1 MTEYNDKVEL
11 QRQIL
16 KAEEYVNRPT
26 WIHSHSLTSMWYE
39 TEDTV
44 KDVVNGVT
52 DVQYMDGRIE
62 RKVHKTGKNYLLVEG
77 KTGEDLVQEVTRNL
91 ADSGKSLA

>member
-44 KDVVNGVT
+44 KDVADGVM
-52 DVQYMDGRIE
+52 DIQYMDGRVE
-62 RKVHKTGKNYLLVEG
+62 RTLKNGEKYILVEG
-77 KTGEDLVQEVTRNL
+77 KTGADLVQEVTRQL
-91 ADSGKSLA
+91 ADSGKQLG